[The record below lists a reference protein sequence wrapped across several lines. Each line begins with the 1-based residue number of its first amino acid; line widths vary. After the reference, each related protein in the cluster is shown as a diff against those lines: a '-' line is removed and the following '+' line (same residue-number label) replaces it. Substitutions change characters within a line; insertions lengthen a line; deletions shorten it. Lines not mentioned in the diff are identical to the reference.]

1 MVEGLWGESPPATAR
16 VQIQICIS
24 AIRRSLTRIGAPG
37 VVETRPPGYRF
48 CVAPEAIDVH
58 LFDALAREADVALQD
73 DRLRAAETALT
84 GALDLW
90 AGPLLADVDNEV
102 VESHRVSLADRRL
115 ALVEELHAIK
125 LGRGATAEV
134 IAALRILVT
143 ENPLRESFH
152 AQLMEA
158 LLLAGRRVD
167 ALAVYRH
174 AVRLL
179 EDELGIPP
187 SRRLVTLMEQILD
200 GGHVRQNPPPVT
212 RAGVRSDR
220 ADNASIVGRPSLRG
234 AGGGAGVRTETRPA
248 LPQKSW
254 SLTFHGAEARE
265 RRLIS
270 GHASADQK
278 LGETMAESSKSKS
291 VDISAGPG
299 TAAVTR
305 AAAGDAREA
314 SAVPGVPP
322 GRAPRRAIRAETIH
336 GGFEAQ
342 AARTPRNI
350 ALRARGLSLTYE
362 ELNARANVL
371 ARRLRVHGVRSES
384 LVAVCLPRSV
394 ELLVGFLAVMKVG
407 GAYVPL
413 SPGDPDQRRRHI
425 VEDAR
430 PTVVLTDADH
440 RGDEGFAGSTALCV
454 DELLET
460 AATAGPVERADLG
473 EEVRPQQLAYVI
485 YTSGSSGRP
494 KGVMCHHH
502 GVANYLDWA
511 VETYTMLG
519 DDGAPLFSS
528 VGFDMVVPNIY
539 APLWCG
545 QAVQLIPDDQDLP
558 AQISEVLSSGPYGFI
573 KLTPGQLDL
582 ITAMIDADAARSL
595 AGLLAVGADLFPV
608 QSLQRWRE
616 LDSATPVLNE
626 YGPTEASVANA
637 FFMTPDSFAGETIP
651 IGRPIENT
659 SMYILD
665 DDLQPVP
672 AGEEGEIFI
681 GGVCCARGYLGQPA
695 LTSEKFIPDPYATG
709 PGARMYRTGDR
720 ATWDDQGN
728 AVFLGRSDRQLK
740 IRGYRVEPGE
750 VEAALRR
757 HPGIRDAAV
766 VGHTGGPDA
775 PLVLKAYLIVDQAVP
790 DGLAEWTAEHV
801 PDYAVPRQYTR
812 VDSIPL
818 DANGKVDRSALA
830 RQEAERSP
838 EPEPVAETGAGTVED
853 VLREA
858 WKSVLGVSTVDP
870 DANFFE
876 LGGDSIST
884 VRLAA
889 ALRAQGYELSFTEV
903 FRCPTLGALAPLVVR
918 SGAAAEATVDV
929 RGPLPLTPVQQWF
942 IDRALADQDHYN
954 QSIVLEWT
962 DEPEVFALESA
973 LAALVSAHDAL
984 RLRFTRST
992 DGWRQEAGDT
1002 PPAFELLSEIYLDQ
1016 DADPDHELQEAAT
1029 RLQRSLDIE
1038 SGRVIRAALISGA
1051 DRPSLLLIA
1060 VHHLAVDTFSWP
1072 RIVRDLDAAY
1082 SNLVAGRDPGL
1093 PEDSFVFSQ
1102 WASGLVAARPREAA
1116 TSGAGQDAAREPVSL
1131 PRDFPDGANIVAEIE
1146 CVEVRLAASATRTLL
1161 RETPRDYGT
1170 PVEVVLLT
1178 ALADALGSAHDLPS
1192 VTFDVERHGRD
1203 SRLPG
1208 PDRSDAVGWF
1218 AGVHRVT
1225 LGSSGLD
1232 VGSDTALRDAVHRV
1246 KAAMVAGRPDR
1257 LECDIEAA
1265 PTNPGTIL
1273 FNYSGH
1279 LQTQLQAESFVAAVG
1294 AAGEERS
1301 DRQERSH
1308 DIELEV
1314 DVADDQL
1321 TFRWLYT
1328 PALHRRQTVES
1339 VAQGCLSTLELLVRH
1354 GSGVRAARV
1363 PSDFPLASVA
1373 QEQLDLVI
1381 KETGGA
1387 DDLYDLTPVQ
1397 SGMLLHSLMGGE
1409 YGACHVIE
1417 CAPGIEESVVVDV
1430 WRELVRRHPV
1440 LRSSVQWQGLDQP
1453 VQVVHPVTSVDIEI
1467 ADWSEAL
1474 VDTATD
1480 ESRGWRPRVTV
1491 ARAGDDRMK
1500 VVLNCHHL
1508 WIDGWSASVL
1518 TDEACRLH
1526 DARTGGGGALPVPVP
1541 YRRYVEWLRDP
1552 ERRLAAREYWSGL
1565 LADGRACYLDLSGDA
1580 AGGEEG
1586 LFTIDLS
1593 AATRTHL
1600 QRLVSGHGV
1609 TPAVATLA
1617 AWAVTVSAA
1626 VDRDDVMVGCVVDGR
1641 TWDLAGIDRIV
1652 GLVMNT
1658 VPIVW
1663 APAGS
1668 ATVGTA
1674 LVDLRDQLGN
1684 AVRYG
1689 YHSLADLQRTVPEA
1703 KGELVDNIFVVEDV
1717 SDASSTRTFR
1727 RGPQGREEVHYPLA
1741 LTLLVQ
1747 GGRPVSLQFAFRG
1760 GGLGREKVRTL
1771 ADHVVKTLEL
1781 MASNPSG
1788 PVRSLRTTL

>member
-1 MVEGLWGESPPATAR
+1 
-16 VQIQICIS
+16 
-24 AIRRSLTRIGAPG
+24 
-37 VVETRPPGYRF
+37 
-48 CVAPEAIDVH
+48 
-58 LFDALAREADVALQD
+58 
-73 DRLRAAETALT
+73 
-84 GALDLW
+84 
-90 AGPLLADVDNEV
+90 
-102 VESHRVSLADRRL
+102 
-115 ALVEELHAIK
+115 
-125 LGRGATAEV
+125 
-134 IAALRILVT
+134 
-143 ENPLRESFH
+143 
-152 AQLMEA
+152 
-158 LLLAGRRVD
+158 
-167 ALAVYRH
+167 
-174 AVRLL
+174 
-179 EDELGIPP
+179 
-187 SRRLVTLMEQILD
+187 
-200 GGHVRQNPPPVT
+200 
-212 RAGVRSDR
+212 
-220 ADNASIVGRPSLRG
+220 
-234 AGGGAGVRTETRPA
+234 
-248 LPQKSW
+248 
-254 SLTFHGAEARE
+254 
-265 RRLIS
+265 
-270 GHASADQK
+270 
-278 LGETMAESSKSKS
+278 
-291 VDISAGPG
+291 
-299 TAAVTR
+299 
-305 AAAGDAREA
+305 
-314 SAVPGVPP
+314 
-322 GRAPRRAIRAETIH
+322 
-336 GGFEAQ
+336 
-342 AARTPRNI
+342 
-350 ALRARGLSLTYE
+350 LTYE

-371 ARRLRVHGVRSES
+371 ARRLRARGVRGES
-384 LVAVCLPRSV
+384 LVVVCLPRSV
-394 ELLVGFLAVMKVG
+394 ELLISFLAVMKAG

-413 SPGDPDQRRRHI
+413 SPSDPDQRRRHI
-425 VEDAR
+425 IEDAR
-430 PTVVLTDADH
+430 PTVVITGVDH
-440 RGDEGFAGSTALCV
+440 RGDEELAGSTALCIA
-454 DELLET
+454 ELLENV
-460 AATAGPVERADLG
+460 ATAGPAERRDLG

-511 VETYTMLG
+511 VETYTTLG
-519 DDGAPLFSS
+519 NDGAPLFSS

-545 QAVQLIPDDQDLP
+545 QAVQLIPEDQDLP

-582 ITAMIDADAARSL
+582 ITSMIGADAARSL

-616 LDSATPVLNE
+616 LDSVTPVLNE

-637 FFMTPDSFAGETIP
+637 FFMTPDSFSGETIP

-672 AGEEGEIFI
+672 AGAEGEIFI
-681 GGVCCARGYLGQPA
+681 GGVCCARGYLGRPA
-695 LTSEKFIPDPYATG
+695 LSSEKFVPDPYAAE

-720 ATWDDQGN
+720 ATSDDRGN

-750 VEAALRR
+750 VESALRR

-766 VGHTGGPDA
+766 VGHTSGPDA
-775 PLVLKAYLIVDQAVP
+775 PLVLKAYLIVGQAVP
-790 DGLAEWTAEHV
+790 DGLAEWMADHV
-801 PDYAVPRQYTR
+801 PDYAIPRQYAP

-830 RQEAERSP
+830 QQEAEQNP
-838 EPEPVAETGAGTVED
+838 EPEPIADDPSAGAVED

-884 VRLAA
+884 VRLAS
-889 ALRAQGYELSFTEV
+889 ALREQGYELSLTDV
-903 FRCPTLGALAPLVVR
+903 FRCPTLNALASLVVR
-918 SGAAAEATVDV
+918 SDAVTGATVDV

-942 IDRALADQDHYN
+942 MDRALVDQDHYN
-954 QSIVLEWT
+954 QSIVLEWK
-962 DEPEVFALESA
+962 DEPEVFALETA
-973 LAALVSAHDAL
+973 LEALVSAHDAL
-984 RLRFTRST
+984 RLRFTQSAN
-992 DGWRQEAGDT
+992 GWQQEAGGT
-1002 PPAFELLSEIYLDQ
+1002 PPGFELLTEVYLGQ
-1016 DADPDHELQEAAT
+1016 GSDPDHELQEAAT
-1029 RLQRSLDIE
+1029 RLQRSLDFE
-1038 SGRVIRAALISGA
+1038 SGRVIRAALISSA
-1051 DRPSLLLIA
+1051 ERPSLLLIA

-1072 RIVRDLDAAY
+1072 RIVRDLDIAY
-1082 SNLVAGRDPGL
+1082 SNLVAGREPGL

-1102 WASGLVAARPREAA
+1102 WASALAAARPRAA
-1116 TSGAGQDAAREPVSL
+1116 VTSHGGEDAAREAVSL
-1131 PRDFPDGANIVAEIE
+1131 PRDIPDGANTVVGIE

-1161 RETPRDYGT
+1161 RETPRDYSS
-1170 PVEVVLLT
+1170 PVEAVLLT

-1225 LGSSGLD
+1225 LDSFSLD
-1232 VGSDTALRDAVHRV
+1232 AESDPALRDAVHRV
-1246 KAAMVAGRPDR
+1246 KTAMAAGRPDR
-1257 LECDIEAA
+1257 LECDVEAA

-1279 LQTQLQAESFVAAVG
+1279 LQTQLQAESFGAAVG

-1301 DRQERSH
+1301 ARQERSH

-1321 TFRWLYT
+1321 TFRWLYA

-1339 VAQGCLSTLELLVRH
+1339 VAQSCMSTLELLVRR

-1363 PSDFPLASVA
+1363 PSDFPLASVT
-1373 QEQLDLVI
+1373 QEQLDRVI
-1381 KETGGA
+1381 EETGGA

-1440 LRSSVQWQGLDQP
+1440 LRSSVQWHGLDQP
-1453 VQVVHPVTSVDIEI
+1453 VQVVHPVESVDIEI

-1491 ARAGDDRMK
+1491 ARAGDDRLR

-1508 WIDGWSASVL
+1508 WIDGWSVSVL

-1526 DARTGGGGALPVPVP
+1526 EVGTGGGGALPVPVP

-1552 ERRLAAREYWSGL
+1552 GRQLAARGYWGGL
-1565 LADGRACYLDLSGDA
+1565 LAGSRACYLDPSGHA
-1580 AGGEEG
+1580 AGGGES
-1586 LFTIDLS
+1586 LLTIDLS
-1593 AATRTHL
+1593 AATRSHL
-1600 QRLVSGHGV
+1600 QRLVSRYGV

-1617 AWAVTVSAA
+1617 AWAVAVSAA

-1641 TWDLAGIDRIV
+1641 TWDLAGIDRVV

-1663 APAGS
+1663 DPARP
-1668 ATVGTA
+1668 AMVGTA
-1674 LVDLRDQLGN
+1674 LADLRDQLSN
-1684 AVRYG
+1684 AMRYG
-1689 YHSLADLQRTVPEA
+1689 YYSLAALQRTVSDA
-1703 KGELVDNIFVVEDV
+1703 HGEPFDNIFVVEDV
-1717 SDASSTRTFR
+1717 SDASSTRAFR
-1727 RGPQGREEVHYPLA
+1727 RGPQGREDVHYPLS
-1741 LTLLVQ
+1741 LTLLVE
-1747 GGRPVSLQFAFRG
+1747 GGQPVSLQFAFRD
-1760 GGLGREKVRTL
+1760 GGLGREKVQTL

-1781 MASNPSG
+1781 MASNPPG
-1788 PVRSLRTTL
+1788 PVHSLRTTP